1 MEAIQPVAQSI
12 STYGLYAII
21 AILCVVVV
29 YLYKRI
35 GDLEKEVRSMLD
47 AKAEERAKHATENA
61 NHAAELAKS
70 QAQMLEGLKD
80 NTAAFNNFQ
89 TTLSEIKT
97 TIQLLMEHRP

>member
-1 MEAIQPVAQSI
+1 MEAIEPVAQSI

-29 YLYKRI
+29 YLFKKT
-35 GDLEKEVRSMLD
+35 GDLEKEIRNLLA
-47 AKAEERAKHATENA
+47 AKAAD
-61 NHAAELAKS
+61 AAEMAK
-70 QAQMLEGLKD
+70 ANTQMIEVLKD

-97 TIQLLMEHRP
+97 TIQLSMERKP

>member
-1 MEAIQPVAQSI
+1 MDAIQPVAQSI

-29 YLYKRI
+29 YLFKKT
-35 GDLEKEVRSMLD
+35 GELEKEVRSMLD
-47 AKAEERAKHATENA
+47 AKAEDREKHATENA
-61 NHAAELAKS
+61 NHAAELARS
-70 QAQMLEGLKD
+70 QAQMLEVLKD

-97 TIQLLMEHRP
+97 TIQLLMERKP

>member
-1 MEAIQPVAQSI
+1 MEAIEPVAQSI

-35 GDLEKEVRSMLD
+35 GDLEKEIRTLLASKATDAAEM
-47 AKAEERAKHATENA
+47 AKAN
-61 NHAAELAKS
+61 
-70 QAQMLEGLKD
+70 AQMIEVLKD

-97 TIQLLMEHRP
+97 TIQLSIERKP

>member
-1 MEAIQPVAQSI
+1 MEAIEPVAQSI

-29 YLYKRI
+29 YLFKKT
-35 GDLEKEVRSMLD
+35 GDLEKEIRNLLA
-47 AKAEERAKHATENA
+47 AKAAD
-61 NHAAELAKS
+61 AAEMAKAN
-70 QAQMLEGLKD
+70 AQMIEVLKD

-97 TIQLLMEHRP
+97 TIQLSMERKP

>member
-1 MEAIQPVAQSI
+1 MEAIEPVAQSI

-35 GDLEKEVRSMLD
+35 GDLEKEIRTLLASKATDAAEM
-47 AKAEERAKHATENA
+47 AKAN
-61 NHAAELAKS
+61 
-70 QAQMLEGLKD
+70 AQMIEVLKD

-97 TIQLLMEHRP
+97 TIQLSMERKP